1 MPKLSCPCG
10 YIHNLSQIPDAG
22 WITIR
27 DEEFDSISTSGLGSE
42 EKLDALYS
50 ASGSIYVCPNC
61 ERLMWAKKAAP
72 SLSPTPESNLTSGSS
87 RSLRSLGTG

>member
-1 MPKLSCPCG
+1 MPRLACPCG

-27 DEEFDSISTSGLGSE
+27 DEELDSISSSGLGSE

-61 ERLMWAKKAAP
+61 ERLMWAKK
-72 SLSPTPESNLTSGSS
+72 GSAEFVTYS
-87 RSLRSLGTG
+87 REQPN